1 MIINFSDLKV
11 KATPAGN
18 KGLGVSL
25 VENDP
30 TLPTPTSQQSV
41 DINTASLNPT
51 ELKTVNDFIALCKSK
66 L

>member
-11 KATPAGN
+11 KQSPAGN

-30 TLPTPTSQQSV
+30 NLPTPADQQS
-41 DINTASLNPT
+41 ASIDTTTLNPA

-66 L
+66 I